1 MLVKGATGKQTDIM
15 ITRKGQQLP
24 FYVAISAAMATPKLF
39 SVYLHCLIG
48 LKAYDAHSAIHQI
61 VLPRKLHFDA

>member
-24 FYVAISAAMATPKLF
+24 FYVAISVTLPTPKHF
-39 SVYLHCLIG
+39 STYFHCLIG
-48 LKAYDAHSAIHQI
+48 LKGYVEHSAIHQI